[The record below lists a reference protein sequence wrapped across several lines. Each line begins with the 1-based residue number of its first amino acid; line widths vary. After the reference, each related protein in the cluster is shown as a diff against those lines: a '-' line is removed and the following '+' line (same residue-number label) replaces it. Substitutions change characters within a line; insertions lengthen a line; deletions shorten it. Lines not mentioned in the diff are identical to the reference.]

1 LTSLV
6 GNSDTDRGPGQNA
19 SIAEEDAELVFSLC
33 HELGNMMGALRL
45 HAHLLDDEMG
55 PRGIARTSVD
65 LDDLSA
71 RSAALLSLVRPLL
84 TPAPSSAENMSV
96 VGLVRNIEGLM
107 AGHGSR
113 GTALTFEVDEQIPS
127 IRVDVGMLQRLIQ
140 SFLYF
145 ALESASRT
153 GAVLLRA
160 ESRDDEVAILIEDNG
175 PEGEDPAGF
184 RDQMRRGR
192 PLLCSVAE
200 SILKKQGGRFAA
212 ERDGTRTR
220 ISMMLPAIRLPA
232 R

>member
-1 LTSLV
+1 LTSFV
-6 GNSDTDRGPGQNA
+6 GTPKRAQNPGRNIT
-19 SIAEEDAELVFSLC
+19 IAEEDAELVFSLC

-84 TPAPSSAENMSV
+84 TPDPRSAEIMPV
-96 VGLVRNIEGLM
+96 AGLVGNLEGLM
-107 AGHGSR
+107 AGHGAR
-113 GTALTFEVDEQIPS
+113 GTALTFEVEEDIPS
-127 IRVDVGMLQRLIQ
+127 IRVDVGMIQRLIQ
-140 SFLYF
+140 SFLYL
-145 ALESASRT
+145 ALESASPA
-153 GAVLLRA
+153 GSILLRA
-160 ESRDDEVAILIEDNG
+160 ESRGDEVAILIEDDG

-192 PLLCSVAE
+192 PLLCAVAD
-200 SILKKQGGRFAA
+200 SIMKKQGGRFSA
-212 ERDGTRTR
+212 ERDGARTR
-220 ISMMLPAIRLPA
+220 ISIILPAIRLPA

>member
-1 LTSLV
+1 MTSFV
-6 GNSDTDRGPGQNA
+6 GTPKRAQNPGRNIT
-19 SIAEEDAELVFSLC
+19 IAEEDAELVFSLC

-84 TPAPSSAENMSV
+84 TPDPRSAEIMPV
-96 VGLVRNIEGLM
+96 AGLVGNLEGLM
-107 AGHGSR
+107 AGHGAR
-113 GTALTFEVDEQIPS
+113 GTALTFEVEKDIPS
-127 IRVDVGMLQRLIQ
+127 IRVDVGMIQRLIQ
-140 SFLYF
+140 SFLYL

-153 GAVLLRA
+153 GSILLRA
-160 ESRDDEVAILIEDNG
+160 ESRGDEVAILIEDDG

-192 PLLCSVAE
+192 PLLCAVAD
-200 SILKKQGGRFAA
+200 SIMKKQGGRFSA
-212 ERDGTRTR
+212 ERDGARTR
-220 ISMMLPAIRLPA
+220 ISIILPAIRLPA